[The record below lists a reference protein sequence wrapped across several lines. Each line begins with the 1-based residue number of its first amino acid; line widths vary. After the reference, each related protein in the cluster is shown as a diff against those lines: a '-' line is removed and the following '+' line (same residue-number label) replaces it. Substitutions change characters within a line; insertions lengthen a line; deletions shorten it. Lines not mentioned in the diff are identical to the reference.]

1 MNFHVV
7 TEMVGGSSDNGNLK
21 TFLECIKNGPT
32 RFVFIFQVVW
42 FWNPILEI
50 FFGNVQNIKLICYL
64 ETLSRKSKI
73 SNSVRNCYFKIE
85 FCILMWCMYF
95 FWKSNRVIPKKFV
108 FETRL
113 WNREIPWYEY
123 YERRFFLNCT
133 SICN

>member
-64 ETLSRKSKI
+64 ETLSRKSKFQI
-73 SNSVRNCYFKIE
+73 QLGIATSKLNSVFSCDA
-85 FCILMWCMYF
+85 
-95 FWKSNRVIPKKFV
+95 
-108 FETRL
+108 
-113 WNREIPWYEY
+113 
-123 YERRFFLNCT
+123 CT
-133 SICN
+133 SFGNQIGWSQRNLYLKPDFEIERYHGMSIMKEDFS